1 MVKMARPTF
10 FRTVSQSEKMSVC
23 SLMQVQ

>member
-1 MVKMARPTF
+1 MARPTF